1 MEIPS
6 KIAIMD
12 SKEVSLGLKV
22 VLSSMIQVLHF
33 NLTAQV
39 REEHSKSLVASSFY
53 INLNSFIIMLLREV
67 LFTRITQDSATLIK
81 LKDRKIMLLFLVELF
96 RVSQLPILK

>member
-6 KIAIMD
+6 RIAIMD

-22 VLSSMIQVLHF
+22 VLSSMIQVLPF
-33 NLTAQV
+33 NITAQI

-53 INLNSFIIMLLREV
+53 INLNSFIIMQLRE
-67 LFTRITQDSATLIK
+67 LWFIRTTQDLAIS
-81 LKDRKIMLLFLVELF
+81 V
-96 RVSQLPILK
+96 

>member
-1 MEIPS
+1 M
-6 KIAIMD
+6 A
-12 SKEVSLGLKV
+12 SKEVYLGLKV
-22 VLSSMIQVLHF
+22 GLSSTIQDLYF
-33 NLTAQV
+33 NSIAPI
-39 REEHSKSLVASSFY
+39 REEQSRSQLANSFY

-96 RVSQLPILK
+96 RVSQPPILK